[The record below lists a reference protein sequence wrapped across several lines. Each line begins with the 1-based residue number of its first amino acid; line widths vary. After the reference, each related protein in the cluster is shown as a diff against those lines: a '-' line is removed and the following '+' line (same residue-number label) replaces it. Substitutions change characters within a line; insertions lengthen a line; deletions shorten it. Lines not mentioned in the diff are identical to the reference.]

1 MTVFGSARFP
11 EHHPYY
17 QLARQ
22 VGRELADAGFTV
34 MTGGGPGIMEAANR
48 GAQEAGGFS
57 IGCNIELPQ
66 EQERNRYLDQW
77 VDFNHFFD
85 RSPSHATTSKPLPHR
100 AGPFRIMCMDS
111 YPWIVRRAAGN
122 SRKPCLAFT
131 VERLVSFAPF
141 QINRCEAVHPVQAR
155 GSSSAIPDSTT
166 GAQSGNSATSDR
178 VPPIASTVFRSV
190 DNSRLLR
197 FSSRET
203 LSWVIPSFLAM
214 RNLRELTGVPQFT

>member
-141 QINRCEAVHPVQAR
+141 QINRLRGRSSGSGARVILGNTGQHNRSTIRKFGHQRQGSTHRLYRFPECGQQQITALLKPRDAVLGDPQ
-155 GSSSAIPDSTT
+155 
-166 GAQSGNSATSDR
+166 
-178 VPPIASTVFRSV
+178 
-190 DNSRLLR
+190 L
-197 FSSRET
+197 FSYAE
-203 LSWVIPSFLAM
+203 PA
-214 RNLRELTGVPQFT
+214 